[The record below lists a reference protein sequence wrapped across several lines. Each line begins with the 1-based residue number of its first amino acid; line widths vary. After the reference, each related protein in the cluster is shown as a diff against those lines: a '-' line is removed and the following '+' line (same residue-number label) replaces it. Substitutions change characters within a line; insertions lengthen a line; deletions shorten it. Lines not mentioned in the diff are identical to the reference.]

1 MAYLFEKPGALKA
14 VTEEELQACGDGG
27 SYIIALDHG
36 LSTDGKA
43 YWLYIKMPPHK
54 YGEFVRLAASR
65 AAVSFDDFGEIIRY
79 GYQGQVPDSVK
90 SEMKE
95 KHNIDE
101 KYMQWLEQDYEKARQ
116 AYLKEKE
123 AHDNKRIGDIV
134 AMLKKQQ

>member
-1 MAYLFEKPGALKA
+1 
-14 VTEEELQACGDGG
+14 
-27 SYIIALDHG
+27 
-36 LSTDGKA
+36 
-43 YWLYIKMPPHK
+43 
-54 YGEFVRLAASR
+54 
-65 AAVSFDDFGEIIRY
+65 
-79 GYQGQVPDSVK
+79 
-90 SEMKE
+90 MKE